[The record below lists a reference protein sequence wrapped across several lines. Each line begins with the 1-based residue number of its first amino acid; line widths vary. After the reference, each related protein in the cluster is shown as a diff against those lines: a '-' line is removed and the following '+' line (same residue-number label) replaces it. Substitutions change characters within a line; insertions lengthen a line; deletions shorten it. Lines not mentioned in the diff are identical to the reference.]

1 FIAEQEKEPIREKL
15 AGNIS
20 KLMDALPQYEK
31 VEKLK
36 KEKEK
41 QEKVLQALDHSLDL
55 LRKQKETLSAK
66 MNKLKKEQN
75 ELYDVDTCLLECKNT
90 LTNLELRKTHL
101 NTIADEITSLKEMQ
115 EQYTKLQKAYLEAEQ
130 NYNAAN
136 DEYTKKEAEFFREQA
151 GILAES
157 LKEGDPCPVCGS
169 IEHPHKAQSTADAPS
184 EADIKKLKS
193 NRDKKQEIMHQTSE
207 IAGRKKTQIETS
219 QTHLF
224 QSALSVFAK
233 DIPESLLGLESLV
246 QNELMKTIKI
256 QQEQTEERIVLEAKC
271 ALKTASLE
279 ELNRTEETF
288 QKTEELYAQQ
298 SEKKGNLVALLTG
311 IKSEIETLQ
320 AVLEYPS
327 MDKTQKTI
335 VRIKG
340 ELNALKNA
348 LQEAE
353 NAYQKQKRFLDNN
366 QTLLYD
372 QKNRLADVSIA
383 LNKAWTEYTAKY
395 QECGFADQ
403 SAYHKALL
411 SEEALAELKKNI
423 TNYWDE
429 YKCTKADL
437 TRLSRE
443 TKDKQPMDTIKIKA
457 EQNALQ
463 LEKTNLDEKIQRVIA
478 RLQNNEKIVMAITK
492 AQRERQKL
500 EKDYLVVSNLA
511 KTANGELAGKQKL
524 AFEQYVQASYFNQI
538 IAEANKR
545 LRAMSNGRYEL
556 LRKENA
562 KDFRSHSGLEL
573 DVLDN
578 YTGKIRT
585 VKSLSGGES
594 FKASLSL
601 ALGLS
606 DVMQSYAGGV
616 EIDTMFIDEGF
627 GALDSESLEQAIIT
641 LNSLAFGNRLVG
653 IISHVNELKD
663 RIDNKVVI
671 KKSIDGS
678 VIEFV
683 G

>member
-1 FIAEQEKEPIREKL
+1 
-15 AGNIS
+15 
-20 KLMDALPQYEK
+20 M
-31 VEKLK
+31 
-36 KEKEK
+36 
-41 QEKVLQALDHSLDL
+41 
-55 LRKQKETLSAK
+55 
-66 MNKLKKEQN
+66 
-75 ELYDVDTCLLECKNT
+75 
-90 LTNLELRKTHL
+90 
-101 NTIADEITSLKEMQ
+101 
-115 EQYTKLQKAYLEAEQ
+115 
-130 NYNAAN
+130 
-136 DEYTKKEAEFFREQA
+136 
-151 GILAES
+151 
-157 LKEGDPCPVCGS
+157 
-169 IEHPHKAQSTADAPS
+169 
-184 EADIKKLKS
+184 
-193 NRDKKQEIMHQTSE
+193 
-207 IAGRKKTQIETS
+207 
-219 QTHLF
+219 
-224 QSALSVFAK
+224 
-233 DIPESLLGLESLV
+233 
-246 QNELMKTIKI
+246 
-256 QQEQTEERIVLEAKC
+256 
-271 ALKTASLE
+271 
-279 ELNRTEETF
+279 
-288 QKTEELYAQQ
+288 
-298 SEKKGNLVALLTG
+298 
-311 IKSEIETLQ
+311 
-320 AVLEYPS
+320 
-327 MDKTQKTI
+327 
-335 VRIKG
+335 
-340 ELNALKNA
+340 
-348 LQEAE
+348 
-353 NAYQKQKRFLDNN
+353 
-366 QTLLYD
+366 
-372 QKNRLADVSIA
+372 
-383 LNKAWTEYTAKY
+383 
-395 QECGFADQ
+395 
-403 SAYHKALL
+403 
-411 SEEALAELKKNI
+411 
-423 TNYWDE
+423 
-429 YKCTKADL
+429 
-437 TRLSRE
+437 
-443 TKDKQPMDTIKIKA
+443 
-457 EQNALQ
+457 
-463 LEKTNLDEKIQRVIA
+463 DEKIQRVIA